1 MAHMSGSPQQ
11 IVWLHNHAHRRTKYV
26 MSKPVSSFLFTKFIQ
41 PVLHKVGLGLI
52 RYARKHM
59 SDDTALRIQA
69 QRGLALDLPQ
79 TISSVGIL
87 SLTEV
92 SAHHINTIVGSR
104 SHLVH
109 FNNGGVLQ
117 FAYNGAGELIE
128 LKSQD
133 LSATASEGVLIYAIP
148 HAQAQDK
155 VTT

>member
-1 MAHMSGSPQQ
+1 M
-11 IVWLHNHAHRRTKYV
+11 T
-26 MSKPVSSFLFTKFIQ
+26 FLFTKLIQ
-41 PVLHKVGLGLI
+41 PILYQVGLGLI
-52 RYARKHM
+52 RFARRHM
-59 SDDTALRIQA
+59 SADTALHIQA
-69 QRGLALDLPQ
+69 RRDLTPDSPL
-79 TISSVGIL
+79 TISSVGIR

-92 SAHHINTIVGSR
+92 AEHRINTIVGSR
-104 SHLVH
+104 SHLVY

-148 HAQAQDK
+148 HAQDK